1 MAKKVDFMAGFN
13 QATQNLPVSA
23 FSEQEKIKKNL
34 IVVDELKRF
43 IPALSQEEYKQLE
56 QNLLE
61 HGCKDPLTIWE
72 TTEKVVGVSEI
83 ENAIY
88 VILDGHNRFEICKNN
103 QIDFKISTPL
113 KFDSMDA
120 AKDYMINH
128 QLGRRNLNPEQISYF
143 RGLKYISLKKEKG
156 KYEREEH
163 NGKIYHY
170 ENEALESAE
179 NTTENHNG
187 KIYHYEKT
195 TTAQDLAKEFNISEK
210 TIRNDALFAKSVESL
225 PADIRTEV
233 LQGRSSLTKAEVIEF
248 GKTGQ
253 LKTNQEE
260 GKKTVKP
267 SVVKDKILHL
277 LKQNSDS
284 LGIKEYKE
292 LIFEIK
298 LIIKSFDESKRE
310 E

>member
-43 IPALSQEEYKQLE
+43 IPALSEEEYKQLE
-56 QNLLE
+56 NNILE
-61 HGCKDPLTIWE
+61 HGCKDPLTIWL
-72 TTEKVVGVSEI
+72 TTEKSAGISEEEI
-83 ENAIY
+83 TVY
-88 VILDGHNRFEICKNN
+88 VILDGHNRYEICKNN
-103 QIDFKISTPL
+103 QIDFKISSPL
-113 KFDSMDA
+113 KLETIDM

-143 RGLKYISLKKEKG
+143 RGLKYLSLKKEKG

-170 ENEALESAE
+170 EIGADESAQ
-179 NTTENHNG
+179 NATENHNG

-225 PADIRTEV
+225 PDKLRDEV

-248 GKTGQ
+248 GKSGE
-253 LKTNQEE
+253 LKQNQE
-260 GKKTVKP
+260 TVKKAVEP
-267 SVVKDKILHL
+267 LAVKNKILNL
-277 LKQNSDS
+277 LKQNSEH
-284 LGIKEYKE
+284 LTVKEYKD
-292 LIFEIK
+292 LIAEIK
-298 LIIKSFDESKRE
+298 LIIKTLE
-310 E
+310 

>member
-23 FSEQEKIKKNL
+23 FSEQEKIKKSL

-72 TTEKVVGVSEI
+72 TTEKVAGVSEN
-83 ENAIY
+83 ENIIY
-88 VILDGHNRFEICKNN
+88 VVLDGHNRFEICKNN

-113 KFDSMDA
+113 KFDSMDT

-179 NTTENHNG
+179 NAKENHNG

-210 TIRNDALFAKSVESL
+210 TIRNDALFAKSVENL
-225 PADIRTEV
+225 PAEIRTEV
-233 LQGRSSLTKAEVIEF
+233 LQGKSSLTKAEVIEF
-248 GKTGQ
+248 GKTGE
-253 LKTNQEE
+253 LKTNQDEA
-260 GKKTVKP
+260 KKAVKP
-267 SVVKDKILHL
+267 LVVKDKILNL
-277 LKQNSDS
+277 LKQSTEY
-284 LGIKEYKE
+284 LGVKEYKE
-292 LIFEIK
+292 LISEIK
-298 LIIKSFDESKRE
+298 LIIKSIDDLK
-310 E
+310 

>member
-13 QATQNLPVSA
+13 QATQNLPASA
-23 FSEQEKIKKNL
+23 FSEQEKIKKSL

-43 IPALSQEEYKQLE
+43 IPALSEEEFKQLE
-56 QNLLE
+56 NNLLE
-61 HGCKDPLTIWE
+61 HGCKDPLTIWQ
-72 TTEKVVGVSEI
+72 TTEKVAGISEDDI
-83 ENAIY
+83 SIY

-103 QIDFKISTPL
+103 QLDFKISNPL
-113 KFDSMDA
+113 KFDSMDT

-179 NTTENHNG
+179 NTSENHNG

-233 LQGRSSLTKAEVIEF
+233 LQGKSSLTKAEVIEF
-248 GKTGQ
+248 GKTGE
-253 LKTNQEE
+253 LKVNQEE
-260 GKKTVKP
+260 AKKTVKP
-267 SVVKDKILHL
+267 SAVKDKILHL
-277 LKQNSDS
+277 LKQNSEH
-284 LGIKEYKE
+284 LGVKEYKE
-292 LIFEIK
+292 LISEIK
-298 LIIKSFDESKRE
+298 LMIKSFDIPR
-310 E
+310 

>member
-1 MAKKVDFMAGFN
+1 MAKKIDFMAGFN

-23 FSEQEKIKKNL
+23 FSEQEKIKKSI

-43 IPALSQEEYKQLE
+43 IPALSDEEFKQLE
-56 QNLLE
+56 NNILE
-61 HGCKDPLTIWE
+61 HGCKDPLTIWL
-72 TTEKVVGVSEI
+72 TTEKAAGLSE
-83 ENAIY
+83 EETAIY
-88 VILDGHNRFEICKNN
+88 AILDGHNRYEICKNN
-103 QIDFKISTPL
+103 QIDFKISSPL
-113 KFDSMDA
+113 KFETIDM

-170 ENEALESAE
+170 ENTATESAQ
-179 NTTENHNG
+179 NGTENHNG

-225 PADIRTEV
+225 PDELRTEV
-233 LQGRSSLTKAEVIEF
+233 LQGKSSLTKSEVIEF
-248 GKTGQ
+248 GKTGE
-253 LKTNQEE
+253 LKQSQVPT
-260 GKKTVKP
+260 KKLVSP
-267 SVVKDKILHL
+267 SLAKDKILNL
-277 LKQNSDS
+277 LKQNSEY
-284 LGIKEYKE
+284 LGVKECKE
-292 LIFEIK
+292 LISEIK
-298 LIIKSFDESKRE
+298 LLMKSFDELK
-310 E
+310 

>member
-23 FSEQEKIKKNL
+23 FSEQEKIKKTL

-43 IPALSQEEYKQLE
+43 IPPLSQEEYKQLE

-72 TTEKVVGVSEI
+72 TTERDAGISEI
-83 ENAIY
+83 ENIIY

-113 KFDSMDA
+113 KFDSMDT

-170 ENEALESAE
+170 E
-179 NTTENHNG
+179 
-187 KIYHYEKT
+187 KT

-225 PADIRTEV
+225 PTDIRTEV

-248 GKTGQ
+248 GKTGE
-253 LKTNQEE
+253 LKVNQEE
-260 GKKTVKP
+260 AKKTVKP
-267 SVVKDKILHL
+267 SVVKDKILSL
-277 LKQNSDS
+277 LRQNSEYLS
-284 LGIKEYKE
+284 VKEYKE
-292 LIFEIK
+292 LISEIK
-298 LIIKSFDESKRE
+298 LIITKKS
-310 E
+310 

>member
-23 FSEQEKIKKNL
+23 FSEQEKIKKSL
-34 IVVDELKRF
+34 IVIDELKRF
-43 IPALSQEEYKQLE
+43 IPALSDEEFKQLE
-56 QNLLE
+56 NNLLE
-61 HGCKDPLTIWE
+61 HGCKDPLTIWL
-72 TTEKVVGVSEI
+72 TTEKVAGISEA
-83 ENAIY
+83 ETSIY

-103 QIDFKISTPL
+103 QIDFKISSPL
-113 KFDSMDA
+113 KFETMDM

-143 RGLKYISLKKEKG
+143 RGLKYLSLKKEKG

-163 NGKIYHY
+163 NGKIFHY
-170 ENEALESAE
+170 ENEVSGVGE
-179 NTTENHNG
+179 NLNENHNG

-225 PADIRTEV
+225 PANLRTEV
-233 LQGRSSLTKAEVIEF
+233 LQGKSSLTKAEVIEF

-253 LKTNQEE
+253 LKGEHEE
-260 GKKTVKP
+260 IKKAVKP
-267 SVVKDKILHL
+267 TLVKDKILNL
-277 LKQNSDS
+277 LKQNSEH
-284 LGIKEYKE
+284 LTIKECKD
-292 LIFEIK
+292 LITEIK
-298 LIIKSFDESKRE
+298 LIIRTLE
-310 E
+310 